1 MYTTL
6 VPVTFLSIM
15 QKIPRQLCCWK
26 SDCEGRA
33 FILAPCSASPAAG
46 RLENP
51 QAWAQVLPLEKDKR
65 LLDDGDTDR
74 LPSPATNKEP
84 VR

>member
-1 MYTTL
+1 M
-6 VPVTFLSIM
+6 
-15 QKIPRQLCCWK
+15 
-26 SDCEGRA
+26 
-33 FILAPCSASPAAG
+33 APCSASPAAG

-51 QAWAQVLPLEKDKR
+51 QAQAQVLPLEKDKR